1 MLLCLFS
8 EEQMMKKG
16 SKADLGT
23 YLKNF
28 GSSSVTSVN
37 DNIPLIIDGGWLH
50 HQISSFIGC
59 PTYGDVDNEYLGLLL
74 PKYAQGKV
82 TVVFDGYARS
92 IKNHEHELRSNSY
105 CSEVHIKSST
115 ICSLP

>member
-1 MLLCLFS
+1 
-8 EEQMMKKG
+8 MKKG

-37 DNIPLIIDGGWLH
+37 DNIPLRIDGGWLH

-74 PKYAQGKV
+74 PNYAQGKV
-82 TVVFDGYARS
+82 TVVLDGYARS
-92 IKNHEHELRSNSY
+92 IKDHEHQLRSN
-105 CSEVHIKSST
+105 
-115 ICSLP
+115 